1 MASAHQKKFTRSL
14 PLHSNIKYIAI
25 SNSNAVDGSED
36 HFIREEIP
44 RDLEDGDDMDDE
56 ADQEGAGKDD
66 DIDDLD
72 PFSDSD
78 D

>member
-1 MASAHQKKFTRSL
+1 MASAHQEKFTRSL
-14 PLHSNIKYIAI
+14 PLHSDIKYI
-25 SNSNAVDGSED
+25 NSNAVDGSED

-44 RDLEDGDDMDDE
+44 RDLEDGDDE
-56 ADQEGAGKDD
+56 ADQEGAGEDD
-66 DIDDLD
+66 DVDDLD

>member
-1 MASAHQKKFTRSL
+1 MATAHQEKFTTSL
-14 PLHSNIKYIAI
+14 SLYSNTKYITT
-25 SNSNAVDGSED
+25 SNSNAVDGSEN

-44 RDLEDGDDMDDE
+44 RDLEDGDDED
-56 ADQEGAGKDD
+56 DQEGAGEDD
-66 DIDDLD
+66 SIDDLD

>member
-1 MASAHQKKFTRSL
+1 MASAHQEKCTRSL

-25 SNSNAVDGSED
+25 SNSNAVDGSKD

-44 RDLEDGDDMDDE
+44 RDLENSDDE
-56 ADQEGAGKDD
+56 ADQEGAGEDD
-66 DIDDLD
+66 DVDDLD

>member
-1 MASAHQKKFTRSL
+1 MCG
-14 PLHSNIKYIAI
+14 I
-25 SNSNAVDGSED
+25 SNAVDGSED

-44 RDLEDGDDMDDE
+44 RDLEDGDDE
-56 ADQEGAGKDD
+56 ADQGAGEDNV
-66 DIDDLD
+66 DDLD